1 MYDQSI
7 YVIGHRQPDTDCVAG
22 AIAYAAYK
30 KALGFDARPA
40 VLGQMNPETRF
51 LLKKFGFEEP
61 EMLDDAR
68 VRLDQIE
75 LDSPISISE
84 DTSLLEAVRAMD
96 ENGREALAVTDGD
109 WKIRGWISR
118 SDISRLSLTDT
129 LTSASLL
136 KETPASFFARAVN
149 GVIVYDDPLMELNGK
164 VSIVTAATK
173 KSLRNYE
180 VKNRIV
186 IVGNE
191 ENVQEQL
198 IEKGAGLLIVVW
210 AKKIDADVLEAA
222 RAHHCPVIISG
233 YGATNTSRYLFLAP
247 PVSMIM
253 QTSVTSFYGYE
264 FADDALKKSSRTRFR
279 TFPVVNADRR
289 LTGYATRYHLMN
301 YRNRR
306 LILVD
311 HNEFSQS
318 VPSVEKAEILEV
330 IDHHR
335 IRDFSTPGPINL
347 RNETVGATTTIVATM
362 YRENSVPIPPALA
375 GLMLGGILSCTLNL
389 QSPLTTERDRRTCD
403 ILAALADVDREEF
416 AREMFSVSWDLEG
429 KTAETLLNLYARHYD
444 FGEYRV
450 RMARV
455 LIPDRTFMTEDP
467 ERIQEELEEYTDNHR
482 LDFCA
487 LVFVSIL
494 DNGCIYFLAGSRAG
508 WAAEVLPVRDIHD
521 HAMTE
526 GVGAFFMQTV
536 PALQEAFVRNG

>member
-30 KALGFDARPA
+30 KALGFDARPG
-40 VLGQMNPETRF
+40 VLGPMNPETRF

-279 TFPVVNADRR
+279 TFPIINADKR

-318 VPSVEKAEILEV
+318 IRSVEKAEILEV

-335 IRDFSTPGPINL
+335 IRDFSTPRPINL

-362 YRENSVPIPPALA
+362 YRENSIPIPPETA
-375 GLMLGGILSCTLNL
+375 GLMLGGILSATLNL
-389 QSPLTTERDRRTCD
+389 QSPLTTERDRRTCN
-403 ILAALADVDREEF
+403 ILAALADVDLEDF
-416 AREMFSVSWDLEG
+416 AREMFSVSWNLEG
-429 KTAETLLNLYARHYD
+429 RTAEELLNLYARHYD

-450 RMARV
+450 RLARI
-455 LIPDRTFMTEDP
+455 LIPNRSFMTEDP
-467 ERIQEELEEYTDNHR
+467 EKIQKDVEEYTKNQN

-487 LVFVSIL
+487 LVFISIL
-494 DNGCIYFLAGSRAG
+494 ENGTIYYMAGRRAE
-508 WAAEVLPVRDIHD
+508 WAAEVLPVKDIHD
-521 HAMTE
+521 HRMCE
-526 GVGAFFMQTV
+526 GVGAFFMQTI
-536 PALQEAFVRNG
+536 PALQEVFTRNG